1 MRAKLNISMPE
12 SMLKFV
18 ESRGRGRYNSISE
31 YIRELIRNDQNA
43 LRREAQ
49 GRETVERPVE
59 FSVDRPRL
67 PKAPFLDGRLDR
79 RRPTR

>member
-59 FSVDRPRL
+59 RSVERPRSRI
-67 PKAPFLDGRLDR
+67 PAAFDDRFDR
-79 RRPTR
+79 RR